1 MSNVGIYTPDDK
13 NVNSV
18 DNNADTHD
26 DSAANN
32 IMRSAVTK
40 RSNRLELLAPAK
52 NADFG
57 IEAIRHGADAV
68 YIGGPAFGAR
78 ASAGNSIEDIARLC
92 QFAHQYH
99 AQVFVALNTI
109 LMDNELD
116 AAQKLIWQIYEAG
129 ADALI
134 VQDMGILQLDL
145 PPIALHASTQMD
157 NRNPEKVAFLE
168 QVGFSQ
174 VVLARELGLSQIRD
188 VAANTNM
195 QIEFFIH
202 GALCVAFSGLCN
214 LSHSFSNRSANRGE
228 CSQLC
233 RLPADL
239 KTRQGDVLAKNEHL
253 LSLKDNNQTDN
264 LEALI
269 DAGVRS
275 FKIEGRLKD
284 LSYVKNVTAHYRQ
297 ELDKIIARRS
307 EFVASSHGRCE
318 HSFTPDPEKTF
329 NRGKTDYFVHERSQG
344 MNDFRSPKYIGEEI
358 ATVKHIGSDFIDVVS
373 AETFNNGDGLC
384 FFPSDYA
391 DAKKSDDKLKGL
403 RVNRAD
409 GSKLFVARMPKE
421 LKVGMTIYRNHNQAF
436 EAVLAKESSK
446 RIIGVNLALADTDD
460 GVSLTMTDIY
470 GHSATQSLVIEK
482 TAATDVDKALQG
494 LHKQLGKLG
503 STDFKPHAINIET
516 AQAWFI
522 PTSLLNGLRRDTVA
536 ALELAR
542 ANDYQRPKP
551 WKYNQE
557 AVYPVKHLSYL
568 GNVANEQAKAF
579 YQRHGVI
586 EIQDTYEKNG
596 INEDVPLMITKHCL
610 RFNFNLCPKQ
620 VPGIKAE
627 PMVLE
632 IGKDVLKLVF
642 DCPKCEMMVV
652 GENRQVR
659 STD

>member
-1 MSNVGIYTPDDK
+1 MSNVGIYTPSDK
-13 NVNSV
+13 LGGKS
-18 DNNADTHD
+18 ADTVQPPLEMQ
-26 DSAANN
+26 N
-32 IMRSAVTK
+32 
-40 RSNRLELLAPAK
+40 NRLELLAPAK
-52 NADFG
+52 NADYG

-78 ASAGNSIEDIARLC
+78 ATAGNSVEDIARLC
-92 QFAHQYH
+92 RFAHQYH
-99 AQVFVALNTI
+99 AQVFVAINTI
-109 LMDNELD
+109 LMDDELE
-116 AAQKLIWQIYEAG
+116 AAQKLIWEVYEAG

-157 NRNPEKVAFLE
+157 NRSPEKVAFLE

-188 VAANTNM
+188 VAAKTNM

-228 CSQLC
+228 CSQMC

-239 KTRQGDVLAKNEHL
+239 KTRQGDVLAQNEHL

-297 ELDKIIARRS
+297 QLDAIIARRP

-318 HSFTPDPEKTF
+318 HTFTPDPEKTF

-344 MNDFRSPKYIGEEI
+344 MNDFRSPKYIGEEV
-358 ATVKHIGSDFIDVVS
+358 ATVKRIGKDFIEVS
-373 AETFNNGDGLC
+373 STETFNNGDGLC

-391 DAKKSDDKLKGL
+391 EAKQSDDKLKGL
-403 RVNRAD
+403 RVNRAE
-409 GSKLFVARMPKE
+409 GLKLFVTRMPKE

-436 EAVLAKESSK
+436 ETVLAKESAK
-446 RIIGVNLALADTDD
+446 RVIGVDLVLADTDD
-460 GVSLTMTDIY
+460 GVSLTMTDVY
-470 GHSATQSLVIEK
+470 GHTATQSLVIEK
-482 TAATDVDKALQG
+482 TAATDVEKAQQG
-494 LHKQLGKLG
+494 LRKQLAKLG
-503 STDFKPHAINIET
+503 STDFKAHNISIATSET
-516 AQAWFI
+516 WFI
-522 PTSLLNGLRRDTVA
+522 PTSLLNGLRRDTVT
-536 ALELAR
+536 ALEQAR
-542 ANDYQRPKP
+542 VNDYVRPKA
-551 WKYNQE
+551 WKYNQD
-557 AVYPVKHLSYL
+557 ALYPVKHLSYL

-596 INEDVPLMITKHCL
+596 ISEDVPLMVTKHCL
-610 RFNFNLCPKQ
+610 RFNFNLCPKE

-627 PMVLE
+627 PMILE

-659 STD
+659 TAD